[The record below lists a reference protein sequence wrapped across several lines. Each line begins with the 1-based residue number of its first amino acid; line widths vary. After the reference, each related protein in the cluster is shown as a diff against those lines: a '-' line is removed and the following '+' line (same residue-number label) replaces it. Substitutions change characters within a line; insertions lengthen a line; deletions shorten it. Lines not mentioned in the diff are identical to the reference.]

1 MNNER
6 YINPNRIYIAST
18 ELSIDGSVYEDELV
32 YVKPP
37 LETCLPLDRIKDLV
51 AVGLYPKE
59 RWQTQTSPIITV
71 FRARDA
77 KGYDGNEAPN
87 SREAA
92 LNLGSIIL
100 ASMHPDSVDV
110 KVIGG
115 FDALKR
121 IYEAELWLP
130 RPSL

>member
-6 YINPNRIYIAST
+6 NINPNRVYIAST
-18 ELSIDGSVYEDELV
+18 ELSIDESLFEDELV

-37 LETCLPLDRIKDLV
+37 LENCLPLDRIKDLEEV
-51 AVGLYPKE
+51 EILPKN
-59 RWQTQTSPIITV
+59 RWQTESSPFITV

-77 KGYDGNEAPN
+77 KGYDGKPVPN

-100 ASMHPDSVDV
+100 SSMHPDAVDV
-110 KVIGG
+110 KVFYGT
-115 FDALKR
+115 DALKKL
-121 IYEAELWLP
+121 YTAEL
-130 RPSL
+130 